1 MSNPKENSSLSPTL
15 KEIPGPVPHFDT
27 VQGLRAGC
35 FKVKDTYYFSH
46 DYNARNDE
54 KIKRLIR
61 KYKMEGYGIFWA
73 IVEDLYNNANALHTD
88 YEGIAFDLHTD
99 IDTVKSIINDFDLFV
114 VEGNEFGSA
123 SVERRLTD
131 RNDKSEKARQS
142 AFKRWDKNKGNA
154 NAMQTHSDS
163 NAIKEKKRK
172 EKKENII
179 EFDVIV
185 FGWSKNEN
193 QYKGLLESYPK
204 LFQFKYSLKFEE
216 HQKLLKKYG
225 PEKVERVYNEMQN
238 YKDLLKKSESAY
250 LTATNWLNRNYK

>member
-163 NAIKEKKRK
+163 NAINERKEEEIKEKENLFK
-172 EKKENII
+172 EE
-179 EFDVIV
+179 V
-185 FGWSKNEN
+185 FLFSEYSADMLNQFYLYWSQHNK
-193 QYKGLLESYPK
+193 KGLMKWELEK
-204 LFQFKYSLKFEE
+204 TWELKKRLEFWQRNNKKYS
-216 HQKLLKKYG
+216 HQK
-225 PEKVERVYNEMQN
+225 EASWQ
-238 YKDLLKKSESAY
+238 
-250 LTATNWLNRNYK
+250 